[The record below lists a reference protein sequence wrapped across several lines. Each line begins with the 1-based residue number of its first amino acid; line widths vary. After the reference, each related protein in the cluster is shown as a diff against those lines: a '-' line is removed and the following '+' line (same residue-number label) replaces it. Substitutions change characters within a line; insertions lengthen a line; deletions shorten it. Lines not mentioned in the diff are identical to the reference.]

1 MLKENLNI
9 NDIKLLLKD
18 YIQEIIFCRILINS
32 IIEHY
37 KNNLNEFENINLSE
51 YIKLIERKYF
61 NKEEPEYS
69 FYNEKLKFF
78 SNIF

>member
-1 MLKENLNI
+1 MLKENLDTNY
-9 NDIKLLLKD
+9 IKLLLKD

-32 IIEHY
+32 IIEYY

-51 YIKLIERKYF
+51 YIKLIESKYF
-61 NKEEPEYS
+61 NREEPEYS
-69 FYNEKLKFF
+69 FYNEKLNFF